1 MTMLDYEIPDD
12 ADPVRCPYC
21 DRAFRTKQLQSLHL
35 DETHS
40 DEISERQAEEIATA
54 RDAEADAMFV
64 FHLKVIG
71 ALVLVFMFFAY
82 LWAFVLS

>member
-1 MTMLDYEIPDD
+1 MRTLDYEIPDD

-21 DRAFRTKQLQSLHL
+21 NRPFRSKQLQALHL
-35 DETHS
+35 DETHP

-54 RDAEADAMFV
+54 QDTEADAMFV

>member
-1 MTMLDYEIPDD
+1 MRGEYTIPDG

-21 DRAFRTKQLQSLHL
+21 DRPFETENLQALHL
-35 DETHS
+35 GEAHADVLS
-40 DEISERQAEEIATA
+40 PAEEEAVAEA
-54 RDAEADAMFV
+54 RDVEADAMFV

-82 LWAFVLS
+82 LWVFVLI